1 MTPKQKAKILREIYG
16 SLMTLEDVRRE
27 LGCTKRWAKQWLENH
42 QIFGIRMSEKRVKY
56 DADMVASAIVRDMGV
71 SA

>member
-16 SLMTLEDVRRE
+16 GLMTLEDVRRE

-42 QIFGIRMSEKRVKY
+42 QIRLDRYIILEQTFSVKPERK
-56 DADMVASAIVRDMGV
+56 IL
-71 SA
+71 

>member
-16 SLMTLEDVRRE
+16 VLPVPDAPTKKI
-27 LGCTKRWAKQWLENH
+27 GCTKRWAKQWLENH

>member
-16 SLMTLEDVRRE
+16 GLMTLEDVRRE

-42 QIFGIRMSEKRVKY
+42 QIFGIRMSEKRVILSIWKQ
-56 DADMVASAIVRDMGV
+56 I
-71 SA
+71 